1 MKPMNIP
8 RAAILLAVLAT
19 FSADVGDSQIMD
31 HSEKMPR
38 KTSLLVSWMGHSSN
52 IQETQFL
59 RITKDADWEA
69 LWKHHSAG
77 STDTP
82 YINFTDT
89 MVVAVFLPVVTFGYG
104 VFISPPEEDE
114 KQITIA
120 YGIYGYPVNKQV
132 LTAKGTIYGI
142 FVIPRSTKRLVIQPF
157 QANEKKTKTNS
168 AEFPEVKD

>member
-1 MKPMNIP
+1 MNIP
-8 RAAILLAVLAT
+8 RAAILLAVLAI
-19 FSADVGDSQIMD
+19 FFADVGDSQIMD

-38 KTSLLVSWMGHSSN
+38 KTSLLVSWMGHSSK

-69 LWKHHSAG
+69 LWKRHSAV

-89 MVVAVFLPVVTFGYG
+89 MVVAVFLPEVPFGYG
-104 VFISPPEEDE
+104 VFISPPVENE

-120 YGIYGYPVNKQV
+120 YGIYGYPANKKV
-132 LTAKGTIYGI
+132 LTAKGTIYGM
-142 FVIPRSTKRLVIQPF
+142 FVIPRSSKRLVIQPF
-157 QANEKKTKTNS
+157 QANENKTKTNS
-168 AEFPEVKD
+168 AKFSELKN